1 MTSDLSINILTI
13 INDLRKYKYLSFL
26 IILLFLMYAIFGI
39 YKDINKKK
47 YYYSEIKFSPIS
59 FTNKEKLLEIV
70 SALELLNEKCL
81 LFKNKTESKVI
92 QYNKFNEYKIDQ
104 SIIFYDTLLENL
116 NQNKIGISLL
126 EDIRKNKFESIN
138 NYESSIEIYLEC
150 GNQYRLKNLR
160 KKFTPEYLIQ
170 NFISQL
176 SYLTSL
182 ESSNIKLNSGNL
194 SLNNVQYYVASV
206 KDKDIEAFDKLLSII
221 SKTENQFIPII
232 TDGILHA
239 KKNIEFHFMNNL
251 SSIIELNDKL
261 KYKNLDEI
269 QSSGN
274 ETISGIENSI
284 HQLTPSNFV
293 NKQIIK
299 ENVNLNNR
307 ISNLAIIKRLVIF
320 LFLGIFIS
328 FALSLSLGSLIR
340 STEIQK

>member
-206 KDKDIEAFDKLLSII
+206 KDKDIEAFDRLLSII